1 MGDGKAGSPSK
12 SPMSRRVGGVG
23 RAAKGAPQWG
33 DSRVSTPSVAPAL
46 YYGPFPSPG
55 RQL

>member
-33 DSRVSTPSVAPAL
+33 DSRVSTPSMAPAL